1 MKKYIFLAI
10 AFLAAAACTWEPM
23 APETT
28 DPEKGLTDGELIEVT
43 LVTGSPATR
52 TELGYNESTGKLF
65 PLWSGNDT
73 IGLTSVPDSAEEEE
87 DEPNYEFINTSTSA
101 SMSAEFTGQLHPN
114 DTYFAYYPYTRND
127 NDYSHSYL
135 YYGYGEFSYTDL
147 VFNLPS
153 EQYPSPT
160 SFDEKAD
167 LMISNPFYVDQTTT
181 TVNNL
186 EFTRVNAIVKVVLED
201 QTTGGILDGESVLS
215 IILGEYPSDEGY
227 MEEMKASS
235 STSKSPRTR
244 ADFEGY
250 FEGDY
255 GYGPASFTGW
265 ADYEMTLLG
274 DEYVWRWYDS
284 WDQAPYV
291 IASYSS
297 VEDGG
302 KGFYHI
308 GAPREAAYFIVFPV
322 IVKNDWYGGLPI
334 TIETEHYRITRN
346 IWLPEDGIALQPSRV
361 TTLNIGLYSLDD
373 PDHGHEMSITEIERK
388 IDFEKPVVNLLLS
401 DSNYS
406 GASFFLNSYG
416 FAFKDSDIDKI
427 EWSNSNED
435 VARVCF
441 DDAAVNDKY
450 EGDADGQ
457 IGWIW
462 VQGLQDG
469 ETTVTATYKGLSA
482 SFKVKVVSSSPEIQF
497 DDDNVKAICL
507 REWDFNGDGLFT
519 EFEASRVDALMDYM
533 SGTGRNLVFP
543 GTSIQSFDELRY
555 FTGLKTLE
563 NAFINCK
570 SLQSVQFPS
579 TFDGD
584 ISWAFYGCDKLVSV
598 GDLPEGMTEIG
609 HCAFS
614 VCGKLSD
621 ITLPSTIISIGDSAF
636 NGCELLPSITLP
648 EALRDIGSSAFW
660 ECKSLQSVSI
670 PGGVGSISQNAFM
683 NCTSLTSVT
692 LSEGL
697 VGINENAFYNCGM
710 HEITFP
716 STLEW
721 VNTNSF
727 ARVPFRSGHDGY
739 TGITFVG
746 TTPPDI
752 RTRDYENNGNY
763 TTFTGRRWNSEL
775 NEGAGDWTY
784 GIQINVPAASLE
796 AYSALSAIQNGG
808 QNIIVGF

>member
-1 MKKYIFLAI
+1 MIFNSRTPMKKYIFLAI
-10 AFLAAAACTWEPM
+10 AFLAAAACTREQIIPEEPEVQVENG
-23 APETT
+23 PVSVR
-28 DPEKGLTDGELIEVT
+28 LIV
-43 LVTGSPATR
+43 GSPETR
-52 TELGYNESTGKLF
+52 TELGYDNGVLKPYWSVGDILGVTKVPEFDGDYANDPFTSTLGQASLTGAFEGKLYA
-65 PLWSGNDT
+65 GNK
-73 IGLTSVPDSAEEEE
+73 
-87 DEPNYEFINTSTSA
+87 
-101 SMSAEFTGQLHPN
+101 
-114 DTYFAYYPYTRND
+114 YFAYYPYTPRVGWPDGMLEGGFLYMDYD
-127 NDYSHSYL
+127 NGPYVDY
-135 YYGYGEFSYTDL
+135 
-147 VFNLPS
+147 VFNVPTI
-153 EQYPSPT
+153 QFPSPT
-160 SFDEKAD
+160 SFDKNAD
-167 LMISNPFYVDQTTT
+167 LLISKPFNVEENSSGNVDIVQEI
-181 TVNNL
+181 NL
-186 EFTRVNAIVKVVLED
+186 EFTRVNAIVKVVLD
-201 QTTGGILDGESVLS
+201 DHTGFLDGEDVYS
-215 IILGEYPSDEGY
+215 ITLGGETQSSGWIDV
-227 MEEMKASS
+227 MKA
-235 STSKSPRTR
+235 PRTR
-244 ADFEGY
+244 AEFV
-250 FEGDY
+250 
-255 GYGPASFTGW
+255 GPQNEPNGLTGW
-265 ADYEMTLLG
+265 ADYELNPNYDLG
-274 DEYVWRWYDS
+274 FYLYDDNGIEGYVTAEY
-284 WDQAPYV
+284 
-291 IASYSS
+291 AS
-297 VEDGG
+297 EADGG
-302 KGFYHI
+302 KGFYTI
-308 GAPREAAYFIVFPV
+308 GDDNEAAYFIVFPV

-334 TIETEHYRITRN
+334 TIETEHYRITRT
-346 IWLPEDGIALQPSRV
+346 IWLPDDGIALHPSRV
-361 TTLNIGLYSLDD
+361 TTLNIGLYDLDD
-373 PDHGHEMSITEIERK
+373 PDYGYEMSITEIERK
-388 IDFEKPVVNLLLS
+388 IDFEKPLVNLLLS

-406 GASFFLNSYG
+406 GANFYLNSYG

-435 VARVCF
+435 VARVSF